1 MNQSK
6 PEVNTRATCSGCK
19 ARQKVCT
26 EASCNWFGF
35 TSDFS
40 RNVVLNANQSPFRDA
55 WKLLYTKN
63 LIFILYPGNNCKF
76 NKAGSEERHS
86 SFLDSLTWGSFGKL
100 MALTI
105 TFAICS
111 ALTVRKCNTDY
122 RWRSLTNL
130 FFSIREL
137 SKRQMPGLYLL
148 YFFRR

>member
-6 PEVNTRATCSGCK
+6 WIRARHVAGAKRGKRCALKQVAIGL
-19 ARQKVCT
+19 
-26 EASCNWFGF
+26 GF

-40 RNVVLNANQSPFRDA
+40 RNVVLNANQSPSRDA

-148 YFFRR
+148 YFCRR